1 MYRDAFGTYEIWTS
15 KGTHRATEDELTYG
29 WARLS
34 EIEVEFTDPECEP
47 AEEKF
52 AKKFKNFFIGN
63 EMVNTLFAMDP
74 DVVVFSKSDPA

>member
-1 MYRDAFGTYEIWTS
+1 
-15 KGTHRATEDELTYG
+15 
-29 WARLS
+29 LS